1 MDNVQTANPYA
12 EQIETEIMC
21 LAVSEA
27 VSAML
32 TATHLSEHEVLAI
45 LEHISV
51 KSLGEVEG
59 AVRMLQ
65 NLDSVRRAGAPHLGA
80 VIKGAISDIAG
91 LAEIDPDDLVRILT
105 GHHGG
110 TVADIVRSLRAGGS
124 VSDVSGRPQ
133 FIDYGQG

>member
-1 MDNVQTANPYA
+1 MDNGQTANPYA

-32 TATHLSEHEVLAI
+32 TATHLSEHEVLEI
-45 LEHISV
+45 LERIRV

-59 AVRMLQ
+59 AVRMLHD
-65 NLDSVRRAGAPHLGA
+65 LDSVQRAGATQLGA
-80 VIKGAISDIAG
+80 VIREAIADIAG

-105 GHHGG
+105 GCHGG
-110 TVADIVRSLRAGGS
+110 TVADIVRTLRSA
-124 VSDVSGRPQ
+124 SGV
-133 FIDYGQG
+133 GQVNGQDAAARY